1 MTLTLGV
8 LNFPRIHQSVSHLY
22 KTANTWREEDMAN
35 LCTDAGHGG
44 EDSGA
49 VWAGTEEQL
58 LNLQYVL
65 ALNTELKKRGH
76 RVLTTRKGDNP
87 VPSLQER
94 CQLINAHHRNKAPE
108 FDAIISLHCNVAAK
122 RNPVSGVY
130 ETLESVRGFF
140 AIYSAELS
148 ASRNLASAIAQ
159 KVNDQGIALHHN
171 GLLSTVDLGRA
182 LAWIHRTLPTAV
194 LLELGF
200 MTNAQE
206 LQLLKEPAYRQKMVK
221 AIADGIEVFLNQ

>member
-1 MTLTLGV
+1 
-8 LNFPRIHQSVSHLY
+8 
-22 KTANTWREEDMAN
+22 MAN

-49 VWAGTEEQL
+49 VWAGTEEKT

-65 ALNTELKKRGH
+65 SLNAELKKRGH

-108 FDAIISLHCNVAAK
+108 FDAIISLHCNVAAE
-122 RNPVSGVY
+122 RNPDTGIYKTLKDVY
-130 ETLESVRGFF
+130 GFY
-140 AIYSAELS
+140 AIYSAELP
-148 ASRNLASAIAQ
+148 ASRSLAEAIANKAQ
-159 KVNDQGIALHHN
+159 EAEIELRHN
-171 GLLSTVDLGRA
+171 GLLSTVELGRT
-182 LAWIHRTLPTAV
+182 LAWIHRTLPVSV

-200 MTNAQE
+200 MTNPQE
-206 LQLLKEPAYRQKMVK
+206 LQRLKDSAYRQKMVTVV
-221 AIADGIEVFLNQ
+221 ADGIDAYLNRR